1 MRYNIFIF
9 LYKEENNFFAK
20 IIFFFYKIY
29 YEIYLWLHST
39 KLYSYSKI
47 NVNINNK

>member
-20 IIFFFYKIY
+20 IIFFFIKFTTKFIY
-29 YEIYLWLHST
+29 GYIVLNYIHIVKSM
-39 KLYSYSKI
+39 
-47 NVNINNK
+47 